1 MMILKCLH
9 GYLTMTLVETVLV
22 ENKGA
27 YLRMRTQMATKEY
40 ANRVPMDMRSTRAAR
55 SNRKAIKA
63 VRRNKTRFLR
73 NIYAVTHLCKTERGT
88 KKCFNGSDQKNT
100 P

>member
-1 MMILKCLH
+1 
-9 GYLTMTLVETVLV
+9 MTSEDSKHVLLV

-55 SNRKAIKA
+55 SNRKAIRA
-63 VRRNKTRFLR
+63 VRRSESRFL
-73 NIYAVTHLCKTERGT
+73 
-88 KKCFNGSDQKNT
+88 
-100 P
+100 